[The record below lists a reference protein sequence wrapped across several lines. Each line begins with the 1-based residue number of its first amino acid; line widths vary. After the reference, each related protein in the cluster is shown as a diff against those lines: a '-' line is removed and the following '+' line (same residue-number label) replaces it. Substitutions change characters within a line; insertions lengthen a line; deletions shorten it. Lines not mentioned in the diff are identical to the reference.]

1 MRRRDFLKLTGLTGT
16 MVAAGCAEEPAR
28 RLIPFLNPPDDIVPG
43 NATWFATTCRQCPA
57 GCGMLARN
65 RETRVVKFEGNPL
78 HPINRGR
85 LCARGQAA
93 LEDLYSPD
101 RLDRP
106 TRRRNGKHEQVTW
119 QEALETFRAEAGKA
133 GGRVAVLSG
142 LESGYQAG
150 LLANW
155 LEGFGPEEILL
166 YEPVSYDA
174 VREGN
179 RIAFGRDEVPAL
191 DLSSCD
197 LILSLGAE
205 FLETWISPVEFA
217 RQFSTARDPQGIKAG
232 FVYVGPRLSLTGASA
247 DRWIQIRPGAEAPFA
262 FALLGCLL
270 DEGEG
275 RRLSADEQAGIAGV
289 IRGAK
294 AEDLAARAGVDAAL
308 IRKVALRIARSTRPL
323 VLADGAADTV
333 VAANLINRLT
343 GSDLA
348 CLDFSRP
355 LALSRV
361 RRQSEMKEWLGRIAS
376 GEFNL
381 LVIHRSNPVYSLPGF
396 ADAMEKVPFTVVLES
411 AVTETADASHL
422 VLPVPTPYES
432 WDTYSPRA
440 GLAGCLQP
448 TMGPVTA
455 AHSLEQ
461 LLGSGAA
468 EGGGAREPQAGL
480 YRFLA
485 GKLSR
490 TGAEQVPEVV
500 AALAKG
506 FVETPVD
513 RRKAGIS
520 VSLCGCAYKPE
531 EVPKGLRL
539 VTYPSL
545 RWFDGRDAN
554 KAWMLEIPDPLT
566 MITWDGW
573 VEVHPETAREQ
584 GLSHGDLAE
593 ISTGHGRA
601 ELGVYLH
608 PGIEPGTVAVPM
620 GLGHGGFGRAAGGIG
635 ANTRLLTGGAGGST
649 AVKIARTGRRVRF
662 AHVDGSRSQHDRGIA
677 QAVYE
682 TRPGR
687 QHHGESHSHD
697 YPVRLPIAS
706 HYDPKVDIYPP
717 HFHDKYRWGMIIDL
731 DRCTGCS
738 ACVAACYAENNIASV
753 GRQRILEG
761 REMAW
766 IRIERYLEEDENP
779 GVRFLPMLCQ
789 HCENAPCESVCPVYA
804 PHHNS
809 EGMNTQIYNRCIG
822 TRYCSQNCPYKVRR
836 FNFFKYRPEPPLDLR
851 LNPDVTVRTKGVM
864 EKCSFCVQRIKEAH
878 QRAKVEGR
886 SIRDGE
892 VVPACA
898 QTCPTGAITF
908 GSFLDPDSRIRRL
921 AENERAYQVLAE
933 LLTKPGVIYLK
944 KIVRDHG
951 LEKA

>member
-28 RLIPFLNPPDDIVPG
+28 RLIPFLNPPEDIVPG

-93 LEDLYSPD
+93 LQDLYSPD
-101 RLDRP
+101 RLDLP

-119 QEALETFRAEAGKA
+119 QEALDTFRAEAGNA

-142 LESGYQAG
+142 LESGYQAD

-155 LEGFGPEEILL
+155 LEGLGPEEILF
-166 YEPVSYDA
+166 YEPVSYEA

-191 DLSSCD
+191 DLSACD

-217 RQFSTARDPQGIKAG
+217 RQFATARDPQGTKAG
-232 FVYVGPRLSLTGASA
+232 FLYVGPRLSLTGASA
-247 DRWIQIRPGAEAPFA
+247 DRWIAIRPGAEAPFA
-262 FALLGCLL
+262 FALLACLL
-270 DEGEG
+270 AEGEG
-275 RRLSADEQAGIAGV
+275 RRLPAEEQAGIAGLL
-289 IRGAK
+289 RGAK

-308 IRKVALRIARSTRPL
+308 IRKVAMRIARSIRPL
-323 VLADGAADTV
+323 VLADGAADAV

-343 GSDLA
+343 GSAQACMDL
-348 CLDFSRP
+348 SRP

-361 RRQSEMKEWLGRIAS
+361 QRRSGLREWMDRAAS
-376 GEFNL
+376 GEFHL
-381 LVIHRSNPVYSLPGF
+381 LVIHRSNPVSSLPGF
-396 ADAMEKVPFTVVLES
+396 ADAMEKIPFTVVLES
-411 AVTETADASHL
+411 AATETARVSHL
-422 VLPVPTPYES
+422 VLPIPTPYES
-432 WDTYSPRA
+432 WDTYCPRA
-440 GLAGCLQP
+440 GLTGCLQP
-448 TMGPVTA
+448 TMGPVGA
-455 AHSLEQ
+455 AYSLEQ
-461 LLGSGAA
+461 LLGSGTGK
-468 EGGGAREPQAGL
+468 GGGAGEPQAGP

-485 GKLSR
+485 GKLGR
-490 TGAEQVPEVV
+490 PGGAKMPEVV

-513 RRKAGIS
+513 PSKARIS
-520 VSLCGCAYKPE
+520 VSLCGCVYMPE

-554 KAWMLEIPDPLT
+554 KSWMLEIPDPLT
-566 MITWDGW
+566 LITWDGW
-573 VEVHPETAREQ
+573 AEIHPETARDL

-593 ISTGHGRA
+593 ISTVHGRA
-601 ELGVYLH
+601 ELGLYVH

-620 GLGHGGFGRAAGGIG
+620 GLGHGGYGRTADGIG
-635 ANTRLLTGGAGGST
+635 VNTRFLTGWAGGSSE
-649 AVKIARTGRRVRF
+649 VKVARTGCRVRF
-662 AHVDGSRSQHDRGIA
+662 AHVDGSRSQHGRGIA
-677 QAVYE
+677 QAVYDTPPDRE
-682 TRPGR
+682 
-687 QHHGESHSHD
+687 HHAKSQAHD

-706 HYDPKVDIYPP
+706 DYDPKVDIYPP

-738 ACVAACYAENNIASV
+738 ACVAACYAENNVPSV
-753 GRQRILEG
+753 GRKRILEG

-766 IRIERYLEEDENP
+766 IRIERYLEEEENP

-836 FNFFKYRPEPPLDLR
+836 FNFFKYRPQPPLDLQ

-886 SIRDGE
+886 SILDGE

-908 GSFLDPDSRIRRL
+908 GSFLDPESRIRRL